1 MQAKKGTEVYLMLDR
16 WKGKQLT
23 AEQQALVN
31 EMLSD
36 LDKCDQGLVNKW
48 RAEGHSEY
56 WMAVMLR
63 DFG

>member
-1 MQAKKGTEVYLMLDR
+1 MLDR

-36 LDKCDQGLVNKW
+36 LNKSEERMVREW